1 MMAFNQEDKMKFV
14 PMIVIAA
21 LSAGLPVLPTAAN
34 AKPRYEYN
42 GRYYNS
48 YAQCRAE
55 KRRAQKR
62 GTIVGAA
69 TAGIG
74 AALLG
79 GNLGESALIA
89 GGGAVVGN
97 VVGKN
102 SKKC

>member
-1 MMAFNQEDKMKFV
+1 MRALSTL
-14 PMIVIAA
+14 VIAA
-21 LSAGLPVLPTAAN
+21 LAAGLPALPAEARS
-34 AKPRYEYN
+34 KQRYEYN
-42 GRYYNS
+42 GRSYSS

-69 TAGIG
+69 SAGIG

-79 GNLGESALIA
+79 GNLGETALIA

-97 VVGKN
+97 VIGKN